1 MPSNLRRLCE
11 DVLGRPRVAAQR
23 LAEACAPRRKDY
35 YDILKVP
42 KGAADSVIKRSYRK
56 LALQYHPVRSPPGI
70 PRARRRAADGAPL
83 AGALRAGRRQ
93 KPSLARRT
101 R

>member
-23 LAEACAPRRKDY
+23 PAEACAPRRKDY

-70 PRARRRAADGAPL
+70 PRARRRAAPL